1 MANRRELK
9 RNINYV
15 FEDIIEAAYLHQALH
30 PETDKEKSEAIVD
43 EAIADFDALIAMMN
57 VRDVENKKA
66 HFKKTCRSCYGF
78 FCDRNFH
85 LKMLSERGIF
95 LVKVLLWAF
104 VSLPL

>member
-15 FEDIIEAAYLHQALH
+15 FEDIIEAAYLDQALH

-66 HFKKTCRSCYGF
+66 HFKKVQKELEEKAT
-78 FCDRNFH
+78 D
-85 LKMLSERGIF
+85 
-95 LVKVLLWAF
+95 LVEKINAL
-104 VSLPL
+104 

>member
-66 HFKKTCRSCYGF
+66 HFKKVQKELEEKAK
-78 FCDRNFH
+78 D
-85 LKMLSERGIF
+85 
-95 LVKVLLWAF
+95 LVEKINAL
-104 VSLPL
+104 